1 MQKRITSIAQILDE
15 KKAQDIKV
23 IDMSEEEYFVS
34 FVIIATS
41 LGQKHT
47 LALIEELQNKLKNE
61 EFLHIESGEEW
72 SVLDLGDIIIHIF
85 NEELRKIYKIED
97 LLNELKKN
105 HFLKI

>member
-1 MQKRITSIAQILDE
+1 MQERIVSITQILDE

-41 LGQKHT
+41 LGQKHI
-47 LALIEELQNKLKNE
+47 LALIDELRNKLKNE

-97 LLNELKKN
+97 LLDELKKN
-105 HFLKI
+105 YFIKI